1 MINNSIENS
10 MLGKEITVL
19 LDTFRRLIRRKAN
32 SNIKKLLNKTH
43 SADLAQLF
51 RYFNTLN
58 EFW

>member
-43 SADLAQLF
+43 SADF
-51 RYFNTLN
+51 
-58 EFW
+58 